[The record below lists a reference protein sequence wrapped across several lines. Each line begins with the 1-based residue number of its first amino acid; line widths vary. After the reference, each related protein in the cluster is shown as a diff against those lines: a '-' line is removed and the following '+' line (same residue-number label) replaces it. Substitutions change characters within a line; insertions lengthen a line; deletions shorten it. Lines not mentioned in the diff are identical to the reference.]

1 MDNRILLILD
11 LDETLIHATATKL
24 SDDFAFQL
32 YHYYVY
38 KRPGL
43 DVFITACA
51 ANFQLAVWS
60 SASDD
65 YVVEVVKRIFPAGI
79 KLVFA
84 WGRSRCTPLVSA
96 QIDEYGYYNLD
107 GASHYE
113 YAKLLKKVRRLGF
126 DVNRVLIVD
135 DTPEKVRNCYG
146 NAIYPTPYLGNPDD
160 KELKILADYLSTL
173 KAEANVRG
181 IEKRQWQQRQWQQRL
196 RLGGSAPEGEN
207 QVSAEA

>member
-11 LDETLIHATATKL
+11 LDETLIHATATRL
-24 SDDFAFQL
+24 GDDYAFQL

-43 DVFITACA
+43 NAFIAGCA
-51 ANFQLAVWS
+51 EKFQLAVWS

-65 YVVEVVKRIFPAGI
+65 YVAEVVKRIFPAEI
-79 KLVFA
+79 KLAFV
-84 WGRSRCTPLVSA
+84 WGRSRCTPLVMP
-96 QIDEYGYYNLD
+96 QTDEYGYYNLY
-107 GASHYE
+107 GRSHYE

-146 NAIYPTPYLGNPDD
+146 NAIYPTPFLGNPDD
-160 KELKILADYLSTL
+160 NELVILAEYLDSL
-173 KAEANVRG
+173 KVAENTRS
-181 IEKRQWQQRQWQQRL
+181 IEKRHWQQKFL
-196 RLGGSAPEGEN
+196 PSAKSE
-207 QVSAEA
+207 

>member
-1 MDNRILLILD
+1 MQSKILLILD

-24 SDDFAFQL
+24 GDDFAFQL

-43 DVFITACA
+43 EAFLATCA
-51 ANFQLAVWS
+51 AKFDLAVWS

-65 YVVEVVKRIFPAGI
+65 YVKQVVAQVFPPEI
-79 KLVFA
+79 KPVFV
-84 WGRSRCTPLVSA
+84 WGRSRCTPLVLP

-113 YAKLLKKVRRLGF
+113 YAKLLKKVRRLGY
-126 DVNRVLIVD
+126 DINRVLIVD

-146 NAIYPTPYLGNPDD
+146 NAIYPTPFLGSPDD
-160 KELKILADYLSTL
+160 RELLILGRYLHTL
-173 KAEANVRG
+173 HDTENVRS
-181 IEKRQWQQRQWQQRL
+181 IEKRQWQQRIL
-196 RLGGSAPEGEN
+196 PSSDSE
-207 QVSAEA
+207 

>member
-1 MDNRILLILD
+1 MESKILLILD

-24 SDDFAFQL
+24 GDDYAFQL

-38 KRPGL
+38 RRPGL
-43 DVFITACA
+43 DAFLASCA
-51 ANFQLAVWS
+51 EIFDIAVWS

-65 YVVEVVKRIFPAGI
+65 YVKQVVEQIFPVEI
-79 KLVFA
+79 KLVFV
-84 WGRSRCTPLVSA
+84 WGRSRCTPLVVP

-126 DVNRVLIVD
+126 DINRILIVD

-146 NAIYPTPYLGNPDD
+146 NAIYPTPFLGNPDD
-160 KELKILADYLSTL
+160 NELKILSHFLDSL
-173 KAEANVRG
+173 KTAENIRS
-181 IEKRQWQQRQWQQRL
+181 IEKRHWQRKFL
-196 RLGGSAPEGEN
+196 SSYET
-207 QVSAEA
+207 